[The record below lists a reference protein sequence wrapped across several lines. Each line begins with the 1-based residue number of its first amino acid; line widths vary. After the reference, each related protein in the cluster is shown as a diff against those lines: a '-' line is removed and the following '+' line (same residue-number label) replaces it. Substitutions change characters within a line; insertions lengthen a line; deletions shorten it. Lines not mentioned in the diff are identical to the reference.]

1 MVNFSVFN
9 ELSLPINDI
18 KEFENFFQI
27 LSRLRELGM
36 EKIRMDRDFTMY
48 PEILPNTPF
57 NQLIG
62 QIRDRT
68 KERRLKSFIVNSISI
83 IESPLIKED
92 EEEKEELLVNEYFYN
107 GISNNGALAC
117 SDIWN
122 TIVVSFLSNYE
133 WDRDSIKL
141 EKHTIENDI
150 ININVRHA
158 SKVEYLDSHK
168 KFFQDLED
176 EKRLNITQDNFWK
189 NRKEF
194 FPKRLIFCK
203 EVEKQI
209 KSIDRDIFYQAIN
222 ILRDIE
228 TDKKHIKDFNY
239 SPESQSV
246 KDNESLKK
254 LRYFTIGSEKNYFD
268 NHIKFSS
275 HRIYF
280 IEKNNII
287 YIGYIGKHLAT
298 KKY

>member
-1 MVNFSVFN
+1 MVSFSVFN
-9 ELSLPINDI
+9 ELSLPIRDI
-18 KEFENFFQI
+18 KEFEIFFEV
-27 LSRLRELGM
+27 LNRLRELGI
-36 EKIRMDRDFTMY
+36 EKIRMDREFNKY

-57 NQLIG
+57 SQLLG

-68 KERRLKSFIVNSISI
+68 KQRRLKSFIANSISI
-83 IESPLIKED
+83 IETPLIKED
-92 EEEKEELLVNEYFYN
+92 EEEREEFLTNEYFYN
-107 GISNNGALAC
+107 GISNEGALAC

-122 TIVVSFLSNYE
+122 TIAVSFLSNDE

-150 ININVRHA
+150 IDIHIRHA
-158 SKVEYLDSHK
+158 SKVEHLSSHQD
-168 KFFQDLED
+168 FFDDLEN
-176 EKRLNITQDNFWK
+176 EKRLNITPDNFWK
-189 NRKEF
+189 NREEF
-194 FPKRLIFCK
+194 FSNKIIFSK

-228 TDKKHIKDFNY
+228 TDKKQIRDFNY
-239 SPESQSV
+239 SSESQSV

-254 LRYFTIGSEKNYFD
+254 LRYFTIENEKLFFD
-268 NHIKFSS
+268 NHLKFSS

-280 IEKNNII
+280 IERDDKI
-287 YIGYIGKHLAT
+287 YIGYIGKHLPT